1 MDRIRLL
8 VADDHDRFREGVR
21 AMLRHAGEVELVG
34 EATTGAS
41 AIAAADALQ
50 PDVVLMDLRMPGV
63 NGIEATRRIL
73 ETSPHMRILV
83 LTMYED
89 DDSVFAALRAGARG
103 YLLKGADKEE
113 ILRAMRAVSSGEAIF
128 GPAIAQRLIRY
139 FGLPHPAMAAIAF
152 PELTERERE
161 ILARIAQ
168 GWSNQEIATS
178 LVVSLKT
185 VRNHVS
191 NIFSKLQVA
200 DRSQAILQARNAGM
214 GNGVPDT

>member
-1 MDRIRLL
+1 MDPIRIL

-21 AMLRHAGEVELVG
+21 AMLRHAAEVELVG
-34 EATTGAS
+34 EATTGDE
-41 AIAAADALQ
+41 AIAAANALQ

-73 ETSPHMRILV
+73 ETSPHMRVLV

-89 DDSVFAALRAGARG
+89 DDSVFTALRAGARG

-113 ILRAMRAVSSGEAIF
+113 ILRAIRAVSSGEAIF
-128 GPAIAQRLIRY
+128 GPAIAQRLMRY
-139 FGLPHPAMAAIAF
+139 FALPRPAMAAIAF

-161 ILARIAQ
+161 ILAHIAQ

-200 DRSQAILQARNAGM
+200 DRTQAILQARKAGL
-214 GNGVPDT
+214 GNDSPDM

>member
-1 MDRIRLL
+1 MDPIRIL
-8 VADDHDRFREGVR
+8 VADDHLRFRDGMR
-21 AMLRHAGEVELVG
+21 AMMRHAGEVELVG
-34 EATTGAS
+34 EAATGDE

-50 PDVVLMDLRMPGV
+50 PDIVLMDLRMPGV

-113 ILRAMRAVSSGEAIF
+113 ILRAIRAVSSGEAIF
-128 GPAIAQRLIRY
+128 GPAIAQRLMRY
-139 FGLPHPAMAAIAF
+139 FALPRPPMAPIAF

-168 GWSNQEIATS
+168 GWSNQEIAMS

-200 DRSQAILQARNAGM
+200 DRTQAILQARKAGLGNA
-214 GNGVPDT
+214 VPDA